1 MDFDFL
7 KTMTYGMD
15 KNAVLHDLMVDYGN
29 DVWNYAFFLTKQAD
43 LSDDISQDT
52 FLKVYE
58 KIHTYRGGSSI
69 KTWILSIVRNT
80 VRDYWRSAWKKK
92 VTLTE
97 KLLGFGKHPSAEAE
111 VLADTETKAL
121 WEIVLKLPLKLREVL
136 LLYAHH
142 QLSIAEIAALL
153 QLSEGTVKSRLF
165 RARAKVSKMMEQAEP
180 GTMGGM
186 LL

>member
-1 MDFDFL
+1 
-7 KTMTYGMD
+7 
-15 KNAVLHDLMVDYGN
+15 MVDYGN

-97 KLLGFGKHPSAEAE
+97 KLLGFGNHPSAEAE

-136 LLYAHH
+136 VLYAHH
-142 QLSIAEIAALL
+142 QLSIGEIAALL